1 MSSGRKRFIAGTLAL
16 AAGLVVGCGG
26 SSDDTTETASTP
38 GDAVQA
44 FYDASKAEDG
54 AGACAT
60 LSTESQD
67 IAAAGADSCEAAFD
81 AAVKSGDAG
90 VPDKLE
96 IGDSKIDGDTATVAV
111 TADGQKS
118 SFTVVNEDG
127 WKIDLTNGAGSSTTD
142 SSTPTGLDHRL
153 GGESPPASPPAR

>member
-1 MSSGRKRFIAGTLAL
+1 LISGRKRFIAGALAV

-26 SSDDTTETASTP
+26 SSDDTTSSSATSTP
-38 GDAVQA
+38 EDAVQA

-54 AGACAT
+54 AAACAT
-60 LSTESQD
+60 LSSASQD

-81 AAVKSGDAG
+81 AAVKSGNTG

-96 IGDSKIDGDTATVAV
+96 IGEPKVDGDTATVPV

-127 WKIDLTNGAGSSTTD
+127 WKIDLTAAAGGSTTD
-142 SSTPTGLDHRL
+142 SSTPTDSTTG
-153 GGESPPASPPAR
+153 

>member
-1 MSSGRKRFIAGTLAL
+1 MISGRKRFIAGALAV

-26 SSDDTTETASTP
+26 SSDDTTDTASTP

-54 AGACAT
+54 AAACAT
-60 LSTESQD
+60 LSAASQD

-81 AAVKSGDAG
+81 AAVKSGSTG

-96 IGDSKIDGDTATVAV
+96 IGEPKVDGDTATVPV

-127 WKIDLTNGAGSSTTD
+127 WKIDLTNGAGSSTD
-142 SSTPTGLDHRL
+142 GSTPTDATTG
-153 GGESPPASPPAR
+153 

>member
-1 MSSGRKRFIAGTLAL
+1 MISGRKRFIVGALAL

-26 SSDDTTETASTP
+26 SSDDTTDTASTP
-38 GDAVQA
+38 EDAVQA

-54 AGACAT
+54 AAACAT
-60 LSTESQD
+60 LSSASQD

-81 AAVKSGDAG
+81 AAVKSGNAG

-96 IGDSKIDGDTATVAV
+96 IGDPKVDGDTATVPV

-127 WKIDLTNGAGSSTTD
+127 WKIDLTAAAGGSTTD
-142 SSTPTGLDHRL
+142 SSTPTDSTTG
-153 GGESPPASPPAR
+153 

>member
-1 MSSGRKRFIAGTLAL
+1 LSSGRKRFIAGTLAV

-26 SSDDTTETASTP
+26 SSDDTTDTASTP

-54 AGACAT
+54 AAACAT
-60 LSTESQD
+60 LSSASQD
-67 IAAAGADSCEAAFD
+67 IAAAGADSCETAFD
-81 AAVKSGDAG
+81 AAVKNGDAG

-96 IGDSKIDGDTATVAV
+96 IGESKIDGDTATVPV

-127 WKIDLTNGAGSSTTD
+127 WKIDLTNGTGSSTTD
-142 SSTPTGLDHRL
+142 SSTATDSTTG
-153 GGESPPASPPAR
+153 

>member
-142 SSTPTGLDHRL
+142 SSTPTDSTTG
-153 GGESPPASPPAR
+153 